1 MPVKKFLEEYP
12 LYKKFITDF
21 RSFHDLNDLPKP
33 AIHMTCGFCNSD
45 QTFNMSNEYYEVDYN
60 SNTRIPNIVV
70 RVKYLCTACQRFS
83 RFFLINFGEGTI
95 KRKNDQDVEEAVEV
109 I

>member
-70 RVKYLCTACQRFS
+70 RFKNLVNFLLGILKWIKILKKYLVIT
-83 RFFLINFGEGTI
+83 LNIT
-95 KRKNDQDVEEAVEV
+95 DVV
-109 I
+109 